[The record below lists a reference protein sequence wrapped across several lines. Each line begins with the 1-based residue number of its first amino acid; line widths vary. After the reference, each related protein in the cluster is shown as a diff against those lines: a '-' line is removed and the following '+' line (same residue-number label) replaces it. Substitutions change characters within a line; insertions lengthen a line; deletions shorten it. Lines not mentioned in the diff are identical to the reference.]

1 MGSEK
6 QEQTL
11 TWDGYNQP
19 TETSGSGGITQTK
32 TTTETRRYSGRYV
45 HVDTSKRSFKGE
57 QPGISAVLVTRTN
70 NIENKVKINIFCEK
84 LGNYILR
91 EITNTS
97 EVVCVVRDMKCPI
110 KYSENNHKPNL
121 MSIHDLKDSI
131 NTEIQK
137 HQLKNY
143 VNREA
148 VLRSNLENI
157 YDHVWGQ

>member
-1 MGSEK
+1 M
-6 QEQTL
+6 
-11 TWDGYNQP
+11 
-19 TETSGSGGITQTK
+19 
-32 TTTETRRYSGRYV
+32 
-45 HVDTSKRSFKGE
+45 DTSKRSFKGE

-70 NIENKVKINIFCEK
+70 NIENKVTIDIFCEK